1 MNKTLLAFLFR
12 LGQGRRLSAGL
23 KYMNT
28 QNHYELF
35 STDLAE
41 CNKKHLKEKLA
52 ITLIQLIRS
61 KDWNQSLASEHL
73 RVSQPRISDLMR
85 GKIDRFSIDSLL
97 EMMFRSGYS
106 FEYMFDFSGEDKSQP
121 RLEMKL
127 KKTMQ

>member
-1 MNKTLLAFLFR
+1 
-12 LGQGRRLSAGL
+12 
-23 KYMNT
+23 MNT

-41 CNKKHLKEKLA
+41 SNKKDLKEKIA

-61 KDWNQSLASEHL
+61 KDWNQSVASERL
-73 RVSQPRISDLMR
+73 NVSQPRISDLMR

-97 EMMFRSGYS
+97 EMMFRSGYCFDFL
-106 FEYMFDFSGEDKSQP
+106 FEFSGEDKSP

-127 KKTMQ
+127 KKAMQ